1 MTAHDYARSLAD
13 KGTPLT
19 AISRATGLSIQ
30 DIGYLR
36 PRERQTYVRPEP
48 KSEQKPM
55 PVFTAPVVNLKS
67 HSQQVLE
74 QSCAEHGITVEEAK
88 SGTRK
93 RPVSWP
99 RQGVMFDLFVKCPQL
114 STPIIGRMLG
124 GRDHTTILHGIEK
137 HAARIGLRYEHAFA
151 MRAATALSAGVPVPY
166 CKMDMTRPA
175 FQEVMRRYALTM
187 ERAL

>member
-74 QSCAEHGITVEEAK
+74 QSCADHGITVQDAK
-88 SGTRK
+88 KQIRK
-93 RPVSWP
+93 RKFAHP
-99 RQGVMFDLFVKCPQL
+99 RQGVMFDLYAKCPTL
-114 STPIIGRMLG
+114 SLPSIGRMLG
-124 GRDHTTILHGIEK
+124 GRDHTTILYGIQA
-137 HAARIGLRYEHAFA
+137 HAARIGVRYSDIKKLRD
-151 MRAATALSAGVPVPY
+151 AAKGNLKNDTLEAVVS
-166 CKMDMTRPA
+166 D
-175 FQEVMRRYALTM
+175 YASVM